1 MSGQNYFSAIASNT
15 GIISAGLAS
24 GMTVTDNNSVCS
36 GSINNICSACTCN
49 SLACGSCINSKQ
61 KLKYSM
67 NTIIIKPGYD
77 LGILLPIDQFYVL
90 DKIKLVSGTDY
101 QDTAFRFS
109 GKKLSF
115 SLVNYQDILP
125 APPDPKIAQAKKE
138 EHRKKLMEELA
149 TLDSEEKV

>member
-1 MSGQNYFSAIASNT
+1 MSGQTYFSAIASNT
-15 GIISAGLAS
+15 GIVSAGLAN
-24 GMTVTDNNSVCS
+24 GMTVTGTNSVCS
-36 GSINNICSACTCN
+36 GSINNICSTCT
-49 SLACGSCINSKQ
+49 CGSCIYSKQ

-77 LGILLPIDQFYVL
+77 LGILLPIDQFHVL
-90 DKIKLVSGTDY
+90 DKIKLVSSMDY

-125 APPDPKIAQAKKE
+125 EPPDPKIAQAKKE
-138 EHRKKLMEELA
+138 EYRKKLMEELA